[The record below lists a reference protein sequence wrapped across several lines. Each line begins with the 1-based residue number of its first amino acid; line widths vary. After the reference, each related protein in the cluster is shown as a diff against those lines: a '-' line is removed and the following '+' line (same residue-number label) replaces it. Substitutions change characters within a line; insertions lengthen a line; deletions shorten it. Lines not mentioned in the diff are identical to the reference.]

1 MSREKLAIIGTGMAG
16 MSSAYFLNEDYELT
30 IFEKNDYVG
39 GHTNTITV
47 QTPNETVD
55 FDTGFMVF
63 NEKTYPNMVNL
74 FKSLNVNY
82 KNTSMSFSVAHRKKD
97 IEFSGTGING
107 LFGQRKNILR
117 PKFYKLL
124 LEIDRFNKTAIEFLS
139 DNDSEELTISEY
151 LKKNK
156 FSDEMKNL
164 YLVPMSSA
172 VWSTPHETM
181 DKFPAKTLIRFFDN
195 HGFLGLNTQH
205 QWKTVTGGS
214 KNYRDKLINNFKEK
228 IIVKSP
234 VESVKLEENNKVRVQ
249 TQKDDLLFDKVLI
262 AAHADEALRM
272 RDNPSEIELKLLS
285 AFKYQD
291 NMATI
296 HFDESVMP
304 KNKNLWSSWNY
315 ITPEKNNDSYTVY
328 WMNSLQHISKKKN
341 YFININGESYVS
353 PNLIHKQI
361 NYAHPLFN
369 IETEIAQ
376 QSLPLLNSK
385 ESPIYYAGSYFRYGF
400 HEDAL
405 ISGINA
411 SEAILGRKVIL

>member
-1 MSREKLAIIGTGMAG
+1 M
-16 MSSAYFLNEDYELT
+16 
-30 IFEKNDYVG
+30 
-39 GHTNTITV
+39 
-47 QTPNETVD
+47 
-55 FDTGFMVF
+55 
-63 NEKTYPNMVNL
+63 
-74 FKSLNVNY
+74 
-82 KNTSMSFSVAHRKKD
+82 
-97 IEFSGTGING
+97 
-107 LFGQRKNILR
+107 
-117 PKFYKLL
+117 
-124 LEIDRFNKTAIEFLS
+124 
-139 DNDSEELTISEY
+139 
-151 LKKNK
+151 
-156 FSDEMKNL
+156 
-164 YLVPMSSA
+164 
-172 VWSTPHETM
+172 
-181 DKFPAKTLIRFFDN
+181 
-195 HGFLGLNTQH
+195 
-205 QWKTVTGGS
+205 
-214 KNYRDKLINNFKEK
+214 
-228 IIVKSP
+228 
-234 VESVKLEENNKVRVQ
+234 Q

>member
-181 DKFPAKTLIRFFDN
+181 DRFPAKTLIRFFDN

-291 NMATI
+291 NMATV